1 MRNSSAA
8 TGHWP
13 CPPGFNGRL
22 AGMYRFWSGRPLNGH
37 RYTDATF
44 WRYGTMAT
52 DISGHA
58 TAYQLWPG
66 WKRVAIV
73 RLPAV
78 ATPLATMAMA
88 MAVATGAMAMWVAMA
103 IVATVAIMAMAMA
116 TWRLVAMAKVRAH
129 RRNVIEP
136 LAVAVARAL
145 AKRHVRGHGHE
156 WVDVPMDIRD
166 NPEAIVAIRIPV
178 GWPGDPGER
187 ARVTKIVAARLNLT
201 DIQATWD
208 MAGAMP
214 MATFSQQE
222 RPVDKLDFTDMAGV
236 QVPDT
241 LLAMGGGIRR
251 KLVTFSLALD
261 SPHLLIAAGSGA
273 GKSELLAWLVGQFM
287 RRGFGLAILDA
298 KYVSHMWA
306 RRIPGVLYASEDEE
320 LHNALIWLDD
330 ELRRRARHVA
340 AGGDPAGLVPL
351 VVVLEEMTG
360 ASNRLRAY
368 WRTIKASGDQMMS
381 PALTAL
387 ANLSSMGREM
397 RVHILMAGQSLT
409 AKASGGAE
417 NRENFGG
424 RVLARATKQQ
434 WHMLAQQIKP
444 APLKKNAPGRWH
456 LVVGDELYEFQAPF
470 MDIKNQPERLIEWA
484 TSGAPLP
491 DVPAL
496 MLTGGTGLGQGIY
509 RSPVPPP
516 QGVSLRAFA
525 AQEGLDLAWLR
536 RQIERRPE
544 APEPVEAAANNTRLY
559 DHGELR
565 TFVAM
570 RSQEQDV
577 S

>member
-1 MRNSSAA
+1 MRNPAKAA
-8 TGHWP
+8 TGWP

-44 WRYGTMAT
+44 LRYGTMAT
-52 DISGHA
+52 DLSGHA

-78 ATPLATMAMA
+78 ATPLATLAMA
-88 MAVATGAMAMWVAMA
+88 MAVAAGAL
-103 IVATVAIMAMAMA
+103 AMA

-136 LAVAVARAL
+136 LAMAVARVL
-145 AKRHVRGHGHE
+145 AKRYVRGHGHE

-166 NPEAIVAIRIPV
+166 NPEATVAIKLPA

-187 ARVTKIVAARLNLT
+187 ARVAKIVASRLNLT
-201 DIQATWD
+201 DIQPTWD

-222 RPVDKLDFTDMAGV
+222 RPVDKLSFTEMANI

-241 LLAMGGGIRR
+241 QLAMGGGIRK

-261 SPHLLIAAGSGA
+261 SPHLAIAAASGA
-273 GKSELLAWLVGQFM
+273 GKSELLAWLIGQLM
-287 RRGFGLAILDA
+287 RRGYGLAILDA

-320 LHNALIWLDD
+320 LHDALIWLDD

-368 WRTIKASGDQMMS
+368 WRTIKAQGDPMMS

-409 AKASGGAE
+409 AKASGGTE

-424 RVLARATKQQ
+424 RCLARASKQQ
-434 WHMLAQQIKP
+434 WKMLAEQIKP
-444 APLKKNAPGRWH
+444 APIKKNAPGRWH
-456 LVVGDELYEFQAPF
+456 LVVGDELLEFQAPF

-484 TSGAPLP
+484 TGGAPIP

-496 MLTGGTGLGQGIY
+496 MLTGGTGLDQ
-509 RSPVPPP
+509 RTSRTQAPPP
-516 QGVSLRAFA
+516 QGVSLRDFA
-525 AQEGLDLAWLR
+525 SQEGLDLAWLR
-536 RQIERRPE
+536 RQIERRAE
-544 APEPVEAAANNTRLY
+544 APEPVETGANSTRLY

-565 TFVAM
+565 TFVAL
-570 RSQEQDV
+570 RSQEQGI